1 MPMPKMS
8 VLYQEMVV
16 ETIFEVKSMGKCC
29 PCGQIGAKHASRAE
43 IDPFRMSADRSGN
56 ELES

>member
-16 ETIFEVKSMGKCC
+16 ETILEVKSMGKCC
-29 PCGQIGAKHASRAE
+29 PLEKIAAKHASRAKN
-43 IDPFRMSADRSGN
+43 DPFRISADRSDIWLG
-56 ELES
+56 S